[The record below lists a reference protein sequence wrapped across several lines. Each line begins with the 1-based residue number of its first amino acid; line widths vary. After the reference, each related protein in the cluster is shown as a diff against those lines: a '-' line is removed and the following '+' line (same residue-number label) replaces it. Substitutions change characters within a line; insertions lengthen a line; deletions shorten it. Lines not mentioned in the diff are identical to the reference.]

1 MEERNE
7 AQEWPGNNWERRQV
21 ENWGGENSVE
31 TERLGLETGMHWG
44 RMEVE
49 SWGGVERDLK
59 PGKKLE
65 KMGRGWDDMGE
76 K

>member
-1 MEERNE
+1 M
-7 AQEWPGNNWERRQV
+7 
-21 ENWGGENSVE
+21 E

-44 RMEVE
+44 RMGVE

-59 PGKKLE
+59 SGKKWE
-65 KMGRGWDDMGE
+65 KMGRGWDMGE

>member
-7 AQEWPGNNWERRQV
+7 AQEWAGNNWERRQV
-21 ENWGGENSVE
+21 GNWGGENSVE

-49 SWGGVERDLK
+49 SWGGVEKK
-59 PGKKLE
+59 PE